1 MARDS
6 GLRPSLSARGVRALL
21 TLVVTALVAL
31 IAASVLLRGV
41 STTLSDTGFLA
52 LVGLLGA
59 GLGLPLLLETRSDDG
74 DWWY

>member
-21 TLVVTALVAL
+21 AVLVTALVTL
-31 IAASVLLRGV
+31 VAASVLLRGA

-52 LVGLLGA
+52 LAGLLGA
-59 GLGLPLLLETRSDDG
+59 GLGLPFLLETRSDDG